1 MTQIVQVHTIED
13 VHNLWNLPQPQ
24 HPLITVIREWP
35 AIDFDANQLTFT
47 SDLYYINLKGD
58 LSGSFQYGRN
68 SYDYQQGTLIFIGP
82 GQTATFSRTKDPVKE
97 SGWVLM
103 FHPDLIRKS
112 ELGKTI
118 KNYSFFRYEVT
129 EALHLSERERNYI
142 NVVAE
147 NLESEIS
154 QNIDKHSQELI
165 VNHLETILKYSSRF
179 YDRQF
184 YTRTNLN
191 KDLVGRFEDYL
202 RDYFSN
208 KAIDSGLPTIGA
220 CGKALN
226 MSGQYLSDLLKLET
240 GKSAKYHIHDFVID
254 RAKTTLL
261 NSDKPISEIAYDL
274 GFEYPQHF
282 SRLFKVKTGLSPTE
296 YRNINE

>member
-13 VHNLWNLPQPQ
+13 VHNLWNLPQPK
-24 HPLITVIREWP
+24 HPLITVVREWP